1 LAILFSL
8 EAITLIMFILVTI
21 ERLLEVLSWREEMRG
36 RDERYVEMSL
46 LESQVYSN
54 KLYKCILQQFI
65 LKQFI
70 LQRRQILLVDG
81 IFINIILEKTWSL
94 LNTIFFFFFEI
105 VFYFNMG
112 I

>member
-1 LAILFSL
+1 
-8 EAITLIMFILVTI
+8 
-21 ERLLEVLSWREEMRG
+21 MRG
-36 RDERYVEMSL
+36 RDERYVEMPL

-81 IFINIILEKTWSL
+81 IFINIILEKT
-94 LNTIFFFFFEI
+94 
-105 VFYFNMG
+105 
-112 I
+112 

>member
-1 LAILFSL
+1 
-8 EAITLIMFILVTI
+8 
-21 ERLLEVLSWREEMRG
+21 MRG

-81 IFINIILEKTWSL
+81 IFINIILEKT
-94 LNTIFFFFFEI
+94 
-105 VFYFNMG
+105 
-112 I
+112 